1 MDDSELEKS
10 ILITFGVIII
20 AVICWLSAGYII
32 KNPDEIIYQ
41 TTDSLYVKQYKIYN
55 TDSVVCAF
63 KKPQQYVGVISDKH
77 THAQFN
83 GIPGKGGHYR
93 KSYHTTIIYNSE
105 TYTTNSREIYN
116 EYNEGDKVIIDEV
129 FYPKHN
135 IKILRKYDTR

>member
-1 MDDSELEKS
+1 MDDSKLGKS
-10 ILITFGVIII
+10 ILITIGIFII

-32 KNPDEIIYQ
+32 KNPDEILYQ

-63 KKPQQYVGVISDKH
+63 KKPQLYVGIISDKH
-77 THAQFN
+77 THSQYN
-83 GIPGKGGHYR
+83 VIGKAKLFR
-93 KSYHTTIIYNSE
+93 TSYHTTIIYDNE
-105 TYTTNSREIYN
+105 TYTTNSSDIYH
-116 EYNEGDKVIIDEV
+116 EYNEGDKVIIEEV